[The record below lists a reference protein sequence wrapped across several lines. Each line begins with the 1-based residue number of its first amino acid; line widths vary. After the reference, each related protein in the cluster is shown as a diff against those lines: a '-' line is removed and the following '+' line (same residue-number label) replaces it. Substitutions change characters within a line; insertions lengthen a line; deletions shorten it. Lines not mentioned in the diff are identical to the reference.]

1 MHVRSRTTI
10 DPRIPPMTERATSGF
25 HRPDRR
31 CLRQAQSA
39 VSRWAS
45 RMKDEL
51 HPTKNHFWGGF
62 SSILCIYIF
71 VIGITFQLILLVG
84 GLAITDLQDKPWS
97 QVSSLLPPQF
107 VAVFFAHRV
116 QRSHCSSVLIGCC
129 SLTLSRL
136 KLIFF
141 LCKNYL
147 RVCTWWDLSSQNGYW
162 WARGQPTK
170 PPWQRQWIDMFSG
183 VTTPRD
189 SNGFTTW
196 LPRGCL
202 TMYTLRDTIIP
213 LVRSWGSPRTKIIWL
228 RPPAGVTAETA
239 NKQTNKQTNQ
249 QTNKHTNK
257 RYLLEMIL
265 VSSHHIR
272 YSITL
277 TSSGIHLC
285 ILGTTDS
292 FPVWVIVG

>member
-116 QRSHCSSVLIGCC
+116 QRSHCSSVLIGSC
-129 SLTLSRL
+129 SLTLSRFP
-136 KLIFF
+136 LIFF
-141 LCKNYL
+141 YARIIYEYALGE
-147 RVCTWWDLSSQNGYW
+147 TWAHKMDIGGPADSLPSH
-162 WARGQPTK
+162 
-170 PPWQRQWIDMFSG
+170 
-183 VTTPRD
+183 RD
-189 SNGFTTW
+189 SVNELICFLVW
-196 LPRGCL
+196 PLPETAMGL
-202 TMYTLRDTIIP
+202 LRDC
-213 LVRSWGSPRTKIIWL
+213 LVGALPCTHYVIRLFPWCGVEVL
-228 RPPAGVTAETA
+228 PAQKLSNFDRQPG
-239 NKQTNKQTNQ
+239 
-249 QTNKHTNK
+249 
-257 RYLLEMIL
+257 
-265 VSSHHIR
+265 
-272 YSITL
+272 
-277 TSSGIHLC
+277 
-285 ILGTTDS
+285 
-292 FPVWVIVG
+292 